1 MPVTMTAPTDLP
13 RAIMRG
19 ADDVPMVRIGPGVSI
34 QYLQVDLDHNIRVTR
49 ALLDPGL
56 RLRRHT
62 HTGHVFAWT
71 LGGSWLYTEYPQ
83 DVNVAGCYL
92 YEPSG
97 ASHTLVVP
105 AENREPAD
113 VVFIVHGGNV
123 DHGDDGEIVSVT
135 DAHSLLAVYL
145 RACREQGLP
154 RPNVIGLPAHVQS
167 DLDLPGAAGKSFD
180 TASVP

>member
-1 MPVTMTAPTDLP
+1 MVPVMTPGEIP
-13 RAIMRG
+13 RALMRA
-19 ADDVPMVRIGPGVSI
+19 ADDVPMVRIGPGVSV
-34 QYLQVDLDHNIRVTR
+34 QYLQVDLEHNIRVTR
-49 ALLDPGL
+49 ALLEPGL

-71 LGGSWLYTEYPQ
+71 LGGSWKYIEYP

-97 ASHTLVVP
+97 SSHTLVVP
-105 AENREPAD
+105 AESSEPAD
-113 VVFIVHGGNV
+113 VIFIVHGGNV
-123 DHGDDGEIVSVT
+123 DHGDDGSIVSVT

-167 DLDLPGAAGKSFD
+167 DLDLPGAASKSFD
-180 TASVP
+180 TASVT